1 MCVALEIDM
10 NPNSRRVFW
19 CLIIVPLVAASFTI
33 CLAQE
38 PKPKTETEIRAL
50 IKTSLAKDYRVTD
63 EANAML
69 SKLSVRDVRAL
80 TAILRKGAT
89 CERMKAAQLMVD
101 LNKEN
106 KNLIPILIE
115 LSTGGS
121 ASSTEEDL
129 LCRRGATFL
138 LAFSTEG
145 IRVLT
150 GMLKDGKNLF
160 IRQSAI
166 FAFDEL
172 TETSNYPEGSLEA
185 MKAAIPVIAR
195 SGKLD
200 DQVMMDMSDEVLWQI
215 VRHGGKDMSKI
226 AKKYVGD
233 MK

>member
-1 MCVALEIDM
+1 
-10 NPNSRRVFW
+10 
-19 CLIIVPLVAASFTI
+19 
-33 CLAQE
+33 
-38 PKPKTETEIRAL
+38 
-50 IKTSLAKDYRVTD
+50 
-63 EANAML
+63 
-69 SKLSVRDVRAL
+69 
-80 TAILRKGAT
+80 
-89 CERMKAAQLMVD
+89 MKAAQLMVD

-115 LSTGGS
+115 LSTGGN

-172 TETSNYPEGSLEA
+172 TETSNYPAGSLEA

-200 DQVMMDMSDEVLWQI
+200 DQVMVDMSDEVLWQI

-226 AKKYVGD
+226 AKKHVGD

>member
-1 MCVALEIDM
+1 M

-19 CLIIVPLVAASFTI
+19 CLIIVPLVVGSLTTR
-33 CLAQE
+33 LAQE
-38 PKPKTETEIRAL
+38 PKPNTETQIRTL
-50 IKTSLAKDYRVTD
+50 IKTSLTKDYRVAD

-69 SKLSVRDVRAL
+69 SKLSVRDVHVL

-101 LNKEN
+101 LNEEN
-106 KNLIPILIE
+106 KDLIPILIE
-115 LSTGGS
+115 LSTGGN

-150 GMLKDGKNLF
+150 RFLKDGSNLF

-172 TETSNYPEGSLEA
+172 TETANYPEGSLEA

-200 DQVMMDMSDEVLWQI
+200 DQVMVNMSNEVLWQI
-215 VRHGGKDMSKI
+215 VRQGGKDLSKI

-233 MK
+233 NAK

>member
-1 MCVALEIDM
+1 M

-19 CLIIVPLVAASFTI
+19 SLIIVPLVVASFTT

-38 PKPKTETEIRAL
+38 PKPTTETEIRAL
-50 IKTSLAKDYRVTD
+50 IKKSLSKDYRVVD
-63 EANAML
+63 EANARL
-69 SKLSVRDVRAL
+69 SKLSVRDTHVLA
-80 TAILRKGAT
+80 AILRKGAT
-89 CERMKAAQLMVD
+89 CERMKAAQLIVD
-101 LNKEN
+101 LDREN
-106 KNLIPILIE
+106 KNLIPVLIE
-115 LSTGGS
+115 LSTGGNET
-121 ASSTEEDL
+121 STEEDL

-150 GMLKDGKNLF
+150 RFVKDASNLF
-160 IRQSAI
+160 IRRSAI

-200 DQVMMDMSDEVLWQI
+200 DQVMVNMSNEVLWQI
-215 VRHGGKDMSKI
+215 VRGSDKELSKI
-226 AKKYVGD
+226 AKKYVD
-233 MK
+233 DNAK